1 MADNDDYTES
11 GGQVT
16 DGGEREVID
25 VDTGVLVGGGSSD
38 SESESE
44 ASDDSLDFGED
55 EDEGEFQEDDADWI
69 ATMAGSAEKG
79 TEELD
84 NIFSV
89 DDDLPDDMVLVSNF
103 DATKIRTTRYLTK
116 YEQCRVLG
124 WRSEQIGRGAPP
136 MIGEKEKVDDVLIFP
151 NGYPVNT
158 YDIAVQELLHHKCPA
173 VICRPLPNGEKIH
186 VAVSSLK
193 LLSGLL

>member
-1 MADNDDYTES
+1 MATDNDDYTETNPAPFS
-11 GGQVT
+11 
-16 DGGEREVID
+16 ED
-25 VDTGVLVGGGSSD
+25 VAEDHVGGGSSD
-38 SESESE
+38 SDSEISE
-44 ASDDSLDFGED
+44 DSIAFSDD
-55 EDEGEFQEDDADWI
+55 EDEAEQDEDVDWI
-69 ATMAGSAEKG
+69 SNLSEGAEKG
-79 TEELD
+79 GEELD

-89 DDDLPDDMVLVSNF
+89 DDDLPEDLELVSNF

-136 MIGEKEKVDDVLIFP
+136 MIGEKDKVDGKLIFP

-158 YDIAVQELLHHKCPA
+158 YDIAVQELLNYKCPA